1 MAQMTMSGKSVVKTT
16 GAILLLMIYD
26 HFNEKK
32 DLLKEM
38 NRLNPVFRFAVYVVS
53 AIVVIALKVNNSYA
67 QEFIYFKF

>member
-1 MAQMTMSGKSVVKTT
+1 MHRGRIKSVFLQF
-16 GAILLLMIYD
+16 ALMIYD
-26 HFNEKK
+26 HFNERN

-53 AIVVIALKVNNSYA
+53 AIVVIALKVNNSFA